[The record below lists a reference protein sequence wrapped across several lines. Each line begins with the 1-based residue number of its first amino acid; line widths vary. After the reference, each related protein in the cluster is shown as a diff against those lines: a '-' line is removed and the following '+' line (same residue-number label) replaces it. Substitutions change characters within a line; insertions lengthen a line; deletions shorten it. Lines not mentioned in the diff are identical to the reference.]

1 MEQKNTMTRSGRRVH
16 VLLVIV
22 LVTVAGVM
30 GTAQQQSAAVER
42 PPFGPVIISPYMGSW
57 DDYQRPIIRS
67 SEFTLAKVHLP
78 AGFGNRPDHVVDL
91 IEDGI
96 EVIML
101 KTEDCRTDAMT
112 TYNYMVDG
120 GFLDVVQQYPE
131 VDFVVQVGNEP
142 ELCPVPMNKYV
153 NHLYDVITV
162 LKPGVDQPNLR
173 WVAGLPMNP
182 ETAKAL
188 LDDGWIQRLYDGV
201 GTNMLGHYS
210 LTNEYHNWHEIVDYV
225 LDETDTDIWITEIGI
240 NHPPMDK
247 AIKAE
252 RILEYIDTL
261 PADRVG
267 GIAVF
272 TLGQGT
278 EWPQYEI
285 TQSMVPVFAGREDCH
300 FYSATGEF
308 LCGPFKKY
316 WEEYGGL
323 AIFGYPIT
331 SEDPGGNGETVQFF
345 ERSRFEWHPGVW
357 PEQHDVLL
365 GHLGRE
371 LIQGRRAERPFQ
383 SAARSPQPGDDCVY
397 FEATRHHLC
406 DEFLEY
412 WNEFGGLPIFGYP
425 LSQPFV
431 EDGHLVQYFERARL
445 EYQPGVWP
453 ERFDVLQGL
462 LGVQAVQDEESR

>member
-1 MEQKNTMTRSGRRVH
+1 M
-16 VLLVIV
+16 LLVALII
-22 LVTVAGVM
+22 LVTGVAGSS
-30 GTAQQQSAAVER
+30 QQQSAASDR
-42 PPFGPVIISPYMGSW
+42 PPLGPVIISPHMGSW
-57 DDYQRPIIRS
+57 NDYQRPIIRN
-67 SEFTLAKVHLP
+67 SEFNLAKVHLP
-78 AGFGNRPDHVVDL
+78 AGFNTRPNHLVDL

-120 GFLDVVQQYPE
+120 GFLDVVQEYPE

-142 ELCPVPMNKYV
+142 ELCPVPMGEYFE
-153 NHLYDVITV
+153 HLYEVITE
-162 LKPGVDQPNLR
+162 LKPGIDQPNLR
-173 WVAGLPMNP
+173 WIAGLPMTP
-182 ETAKAL
+182 DIAKRL
-188 LDDGWIQRLYDGV
+188 LDDGWVQRLYDGV

-210 LTNEYHNWHEIVDYV
+210 LTNEYHGWHEIVDYV
-225 LDETDTDIWITEIGI
+225 LETTETDIWLTEIGI
-240 NHPPMDK
+240 NHPPMSK
-247 AIKAE
+247 SQKAE
-252 RILEYIDTL
+252 RILEYVDTL

-267 GIAVF
+267 GVAVF

-285 TQSMVPVFAGREDCH
+285 TESMVPIFADRTDCW
-300 FYSATGEF
+300 FFSATGEF
-308 LCGPFKKY
+308 LCGPFLQY
-316 WEEYGGL
+316 WQHHGGL

-331 SEDPGGNGETVQFF
+331 AEEPGGEGETVQFL

-357 PEQHDVLL
+357 PEQYDVLL

-371 LIQGRRAERPFQ
+371 LIGDRGDERPFQ
-383 SAARSPQPGDDCVY
+383 RVARLPEPGEDCIY

-406 DEFLEY
+406 DEFLDY

-462 LGVQAVQDEESR
+462 LGVQAVRDSDSR